1 MSTWCMKFS
10 PRMTAVSPK
19 SCSPTTSMRQFLRT
33 SLPMANSSIDTV
45 STAVSPP
52 IPNMRSVRLPCRTRP
67 RRSAAPRRI
76 SVCVAPVS
84 IPMPTF
90 WPLIAPSTTTCS
102 REDRTGHSATR
113 TSVHFAGAAWADSP
127 ATIVAVASA
136 VDHQRHPD
144 RRAPHDAIMR
154 ERRSTHCFGC
164 THLRARPGRR
174 IREDGAALVG
184 EIHLALAVRDEH
196 AMRAQEV
203 GAEQHV
209 RPVERFPRH
218 VAPWRHD
225 RRILPQVGE
234 PEHADRERA
243 RRRCESS
250 RTGRTRIRSACCQGL
265 RCSRRRTTPG
275 ESGVI
280 ADLRRLRFRDDRRI
294 GTRIEDRGRPDG
306 R

>member
-1 MSTWCMKFS
+1 MSWARSNSMSTWCMKFS

-90 WPLIAPSTTTCS
+90 WPLIAPSTTTCP

-136 VDHQRHPD
+136 VDTNAIRIAELRMTRLCANGDPLTVSD
-144 RRAPHDAIMR
+144 APIYEHGPAGG
-154 ERRSTHCFGC
+154 FGK
-164 THLRARPGRR
+164 TVP
-174 IREDGAALVG
+174 
-184 EIHLALAVRDEH
+184 
-196 AMRAQEV
+196 
-203 GAEQHV
+203 
-209 RPVERFPRH
+209 P
-218 VAPWRHD
+218 
-225 RRILPQVGE
+225 
-234 PEHADRERA
+234 
-243 RRRCESS
+243 S
-250 RTGRTRIRSACCQGL
+250 
-265 RCSRRRTTPG
+265 
-275 ESGVI
+275 
-280 ADLRRLRFRDDRRI
+280 
-294 GTRIEDRGRPDG
+294 
-306 R
+306 